1 MTGKTTLNCYLCQED
16 FDVFADNVSLRTYL
30 LVKNDINICGSQEK
44 SDCEGM
50 LNKKYG
56 KNPKR
61 NHDALAPASL
71 WFEKKNVSTG
81 FFSSEEKRVIV
92 EPLLG
97 ELTNNLDNFRA
108 EVSRGGFIQQEEIEK
123 AKKEHD
129 EGTKLWPKVSTRI
142 EKRWNDI
149 LTELLEKIGGK
160 VTLND
165 LHKYFFH
172 DAFKTAAMIEKTDDG
187 KKLSKKL
194 DDLTQ
199 EFIEYDISYM
209 LYDIDSLSGY
219 PVQKLVDPHLC
230 LYIWDINADKNGR
243 MVDSYMSEEDI
254 FTFHLEELVFDLDCK
269 IKKTG
274 NGRYYLKK

>member
-1 MTGKTTLNCYLCQED
+1 
-16 FDVFADNVSLRTYL
+16 
-30 LVKNDINICGSQEK
+30 
-44 SDCEGM
+44 M

-61 NHDALAPASL
+61 DHDAFAPDSL
-71 WFEKKNVSTG
+71 WFEKKKVSTG

-108 EVSRGGFIQQEEIEK
+108 KLLGDGKKAEK
-123 AKKEHD
+123 EYEKELD
-129 EGTKLWPKVSTRI
+129 KRTKRWTKVSTRI

-230 LYIWDINADKNGR
+230 LYIFNINADKNGR
-243 MVDSYMSEEDI
+243 MVDRYMSEEDI